1 MGQANG
7 PFKDVLSYL
16 NMLNILMLTSFHWLE
31 TEVYDGYVHT
41 NVGNMNPPLFLWKNK
56 IFISEILFNIILL
69 LLV

>member
-7 PFKDVLSYL
+7 PFKDVLSHL

-41 NVGNMNPPLFLWKNK
+41 SVGNMNPPLFLWKNK